1 MEKIKKLLHR
11 DSIDDKVDLHF
22 HSYYSDGEL
31 SPRLLIERFWAEGK
45 TLVSLTDHDGIK
57 GSEEA
62 REEAENK
69 GMTYID
75 GIEISAHHLFDEKL
89 IGVHILGYGIDI
101 TNPELLEVLERLES
115 FRKNRNILL
124 LEALNK
130 AGYDI
135 EEDDMV
141 FRKGQTFIGKT
152 LIARALINKG
162 YLKTKAEAFQEG
174 GVFENPIIRKVKK
187 EKVSAKEAV
196 DLIHKC
202 GGIAVIAHP
211 GRLRHIG
218 KMESEE
224 FYSNAERFIDELQGL
239 GVDGIEAWYKH
250 FSKAEQERFAQM
262 GRKKGL
268 ILTGGS
274 DFHGEELE
282 PED

>member
-1 MEKIKKLLHR
+1 MEIIKKLLHR
-11 DSIDDKVDLHF
+11 ESVDSKVDLHF

-31 SPRLLIERFWAEGK
+31 SPEKVIEKLWAEGK

-57 GSEEA
+57 GNKEA
-62 REEAENK
+62 REAAENK

-101 TNPELLEVLERLES
+101 ENPNVIDLQNRLEI
-115 FRKNRNILL
+115 FRKNRNSLL
-124 LEALNK
+124 LEALKK
-130 AGYDI
+130 AGYNI
-135 EEDDMV
+135 EEEDMV

-162 YLKTKAEAFQEG
+162 YIGSKAEAFKKG

-187 EKVSAKEAV
+187 EKVYAKEAI
-196 DLIHKC
+196 DLIHEC
-202 GGIAVIAHP
+202 GGVAVIAHP

-218 KMESEE
+218 EIESEE
-224 FYSNAERFIDELQGL
+224 FFENAERFIEQLKDMGL
-239 GVDGIEAWYKH
+239 DGVEAWYEH
-250 FSKAEQERFAQM
+250 FSKNEQERFAQM
-262 GRKKGL
+262 GRKRNM

-274 DFHGEELE
+274 DYHGEEIK
-282 PED
+282 